1 MALRIAQVSTYDN
14 AGGAARSAYRL
25 HRALIERG
33 HQCRMLVSRGDSG
46 DPTVEVVPSSDGGL
60 RGKIRQRLRRRRISR
75 DFAPYRSTRPGWPE
89 RFSDD
94 RSRWDWQ
101 RSARLDSLDVINL
114 HWASGFVDYG
124 EFFRAVPPGV
134 PVVWTLRDMNVFTGG
149 CHYDAGCDHYMAQ
162 CGACPQLG
170 SSDEEDLS
178 RQVWKRKRE
187 LFGTLDERRLHIVT
201 PSRWMADEVRRSS
214 LLGDRFAVSVIPNGV
229 NTDEFAP
236 RDQAAARA
244 ALGIPQESLVVLFVA
259 YSVAPRRKGFGLLSE
274 ALRKLVGKPNLFLL
288 SVGAGT
294 PSEDLPVP
302 QLHLGKVAQN
312 RFLSVAYSAAD
323 LYVIP
328 SLQDNLPSTV
338 LEAMA
343 CGTPV
348 VGFDVGGIPEMVQPG
363 RTGTLGPVG
372 DVSSLAVNIRRLL
385 DDSDGRR
392 EMAVH
397 CRQRVLDEF
406 SMEPYVRRYEEL
418 YDRLTNLPAVLTAKH
433 EGIGLS
439 HAGSRYR

>member
-25 HRALIERG
+25 HRGLIERG
-33 HQCRMLVSRGDSG
+33 HQCRMLVSRGDTG

-60 RGKIRQRLRRRRISR
+60 PGKIRQRLRRRRISR

-101 RSARLDSLDVINL
+101 RSARLESLDVINL

-236 RDQAAARA
+236 RDRAAARA
-244 ALGIPQESLVVLFVA
+244 ALGIPQDSLVVLFVA
-259 YSVAPRRKGFGLLSE
+259 YSVAPRRKGFALLSE
-274 ALRKLVGKPNLFLL
+274 ALRKLAGIPNLFLL

-294 PSEDLPVP
+294 PPDLPVP

-338 LEAMA
+338 LESMA

-348 VGFDVGGIPEMVQPG
+348 VGFDVGGIPDMVQPE
-363 RTGTLGPVG
+363 RTGALGPVG
-372 DVSSLAVNIRRLL
+372 DVAALAVNIERLL
-385 DDSDGRR
+385 IDPDRR
-392 EMAVH
+392 SAMAAH
-397 CRQRVLDEF
+397 CRKRVLEEF

-418 YDRLTNLPAVLTAKH
+418 YVSLASPPAHLNTEHADFGSSQAPTEDR
-433 EGIGLS
+433 
-439 HAGSRYR
+439 